1 MGNSLAVELP
11 ALDRAA
17 LVRIQI
23 SQPLCRRLPGSL
35 VWSYHSS
42 RMPPYSVGFAADGYS
57 LRYRETAR
65 SPESCE
71 FRPGVS
77 NEAFECTA
85 PEFADVVRRELDGEH
100 R

>member
-23 SQPLCRRLPGSL
+23 SQPLCRRLPGFL
-35 VWSYHSS
+35 MVVA
-42 RMPPYSVGFAADGYS
+42 PFAKNAAVFGGISDRLQFAVVQRDGDV
-57 LRYRETAR
+57 AR
-65 SPESCE
+65 ILK

-77 NEAFECTA
+77 NEAFECTRA
-85 PEFADVVRRELDGEH
+85 KVC
-100 R
+100 